1 MIERI
6 DEVLEEKVRPALL
19 SHEGDVQIVEYADG
33 ILKIRLT
40 GHCSGCPS
48 ARLTTEELIAAEV
61 QKEIPEVK
69 EVVLVNEIS
78 PELLVSSRLDALIN
92 YDRENKTELYRTL
105 QVYLEHERNSLQT
118 AKTLFIHRSSLVYR
132 LERIQKITKI
142 DLDNPRNRLLLQI
155 CFLLIQ
161 EKEPASD

>member
-6 DEVLEEKVRPALL
+6 DEVLEKKVRPALL
-19 SHEGDVQIVEYADG
+19 SHEGRRADRRVRRWS
-33 ILKIRLT
+33 LKIRLT

-78 PELLVSSRLDALIN
+78 PELLDFARKLLN
-92 YDRENKTELYRTL
+92 HN
-105 QVYLEHERNSLQT
+105 HEAQ
-118 AKTLFIHRSSLVYR
+118 
-132 LERIQKITKI
+132 ERI
-142 DLDNPRNRLLLQI
+142 
-155 CFLLIQ
+155 
-161 EKEPASD
+161 